1 MRMGIRPRNRR
12 PWKRHRAGHRFQRHT
27 IRLGMPAVR
36 SGKRRIQRCGIN
48 TTPFEHKERMP
59 RHDGSRVWAF
69 FIARRNTANSDSG
82 KEPPRVV
89 RQARTPLIFKHIH
102 TALKRSLV
110 LPTNK
115 PSLHSKQA
123 LFETKRS
130 LVWKPS
136 ILHRQRYPQTA
147 HHNKHITD
155 RKNAQNTQKTNF
167 CLQKFWQLKKYR
179 YLCTRKRK
187 TVGAIAQLVEQRT
200 ENPCVPGSIPG
211 GTTNERVTQ

>member
-1 MRMGIRPRNRR
+1 
-12 PWKRHRAGHRFQRHT
+12 
-27 IRLGMPAVR
+27 MPAVR

-48 TTPFEHKERMP
+48 ATPFEHKERMP

-110 LPTNK
+110 LHTNK

-123 LFETKRS
+123 LFTTKRS
-130 LVWKPS
+130 LVCNTNKASLKCGYSSVTTAPPRVACNPKRSKHFRQGEGKPNTVFTKQKGKRDEARHKQQES
-136 ILHRQRYPQTA
+136 AQKGE
-147 HHNKHITD
+147 HHSRTHTLNALEIADTCEIYDEKH
-155 RKNAQNTQKTNF
+155 
-167 CLQKFWQLKKYR
+167 
-179 YLCTRKRK
+179 KRD
-187 TVGAIAQLVEQRT
+187 GD
-200 ENPCVPGSIPG
+200 
-211 GTTNERVTQ
+211 